1 MFKFLLTTIAFLP
14 LLTMAQDDKKISAP
28 ISQVTVFTSGAQIKH
43 TKSVDLSGG
52 KQVVIFEK
60 LTDFVDPNSIQL
72 KSSSN
77 ATILSVRTRKD
88 FDEVAIAKQD
98 VDAMN
103 AKRKTYETEER
114 KLRDEYSVL
123 LYDEQLLLKNN
134 DLGSQQVAVKISELK
149 EASTFFHSK
158 LTEIQLRKSQLE
170 DEIEVVIRAINQL
183 EQEINT
189 RRSLPVKNYTEIQVE
204 LDVSSAGKIDFEFSY
219 ITPNASWKPYYDMR
233 SNGVGAPVM
242 LEAKGLVTQNT
253 GENWDQVQLI
263 LSTNDPYDNTQ
274 EATIDPWYLNYY
286 TPAPRRPI
294 VPRPTMT
301 YNYSGETVYGEVIDA
316 VSGEPLAFAK
326 IHMNSDPNTSVSTD
340 ASGRFSFVVPRGETA
355 YNVNYLGYNG
365 ETVYIDRP
373 FRKIM
378 LYPQTIAMEG
388 ISSPFSGSGG
398 KGGGSGKGRGQGF
411 GSGDMDE
418 LEKVEFSSNRQT
430 IRREDIKRMPAK
442 SSVASQVNADYGYF
456 GNDSIVSW
464 DYEQSIATA
473 VEKDLRMEFQ
483 INTPFSIPSD
493 NADHRVA
500 ISTYEMPAMYEYHAV
515 PKLDPSVYLVAQ
527 ISGWEKLNLL
537 NGESNLYFDGTF
549 IGKSYVDVNSTK
561 DTLSF
566 SLGKDRK
573 LVVERKQSEEN
584 TKTRAVGNRT
594 KYEVQ
599 WDFTIRNNGAASIP
613 FIMKDHFPISI
624 NDDIKVKQGAYAGAV
639 LNEKTGILTWRNTIN
654 KGETKQFSFNYS
666 VDYSKG
672 QVLYLE

>member
-1 MFKFLLTTIAFLP
+1 MFKFILITLALLP
-14 LLTMAQDDKKISAP
+14 LTAVAQNDKKINAP

-52 KQVVIFEK
+52 KQVVVFEK
-60 LTDFVDPNSIQL
+60 LTDYVDPNSIQL

-103 AKRKTYETEER
+103 TKRKTYETEER

-134 DLGSQQVAVKISELK
+134 DLGSQQVAVKITELK

-170 DEIEVVIRAINQL
+170 DEIEVIIRAINQL

-204 LDVSSAGKIDFEFSY
+204 LDVSAGGKIDFEFSY

-233 SNGVGAPVM
+233 SNGVGAPVL

-286 TPAPRRPI
+286 TPAPSRPI
-294 VPRPTMT
+294 IPRPAMT

-326 IHMNSDPNTSVSTD
+326 IQMNSDPNTSVSTD
-340 ASGRFSFVVPRGETA
+340 ASGRFSFVVPRGETM
-355 YNVNYLGYNG
+355 YVVNYLGYNG

-378 LYPQTIAMEG
+378 LYPQSVAMEG
-388 ISSPFSGSGG
+388 IGGPGGG
-398 KGGGSGKGRGQGF
+398 KGYGKGEGVDQNGYNYV
-411 GSGDMDE
+411 GGNAQEE
-418 LEKVEFSSNRQT
+418 LVFSSNRQT
-430 IRREDIKRMPAK
+430 VTREDTKRMPMKKAEQEK
-442 SSVASQVNADYGYF
+442 YYYANGVENAALD
-456 GNDSIVSW
+456 D
-464 DYEQSIATA
+464 EQSIATA
-473 VEKDLRMEFQ
+473 VQKDLRMEFQ

-500 ISTYEMPAMYEYHAV
+500 ISTYEMPAVYEYHAV

-549 IGKSYVDVNSTK
+549 IGKSYVDVNSTR

-584 TKTRAVGNRT
+584 TKTRVAGNRT

-613 FIMKDHFPISI
+613 FIMKDHFPISV
-624 NDDIKVKQGAYAGAV
+624 NDDIKVKQGSYTGAV

-666 VDYSKG
+666 IDYSKG

>member
-1 MFKFLLTTIAFLP
+1 MFKFILLIFALLP
-14 LLTMAQDDKKISAP
+14 LAAVAQNDKKIAAP

-52 KQVVIFEK
+52 KQVVVFEK
-60 LTDFVDPNSIQL
+60 LTDYVDPNSIQL

-98 VDAMN
+98 VDVMN
-103 AKRKTYETEER
+103 TKRKTLETEER

-134 DLGSQQVAVKISELK
+134 DLSSQQQAVKIAELK
-149 EASTFFHSK
+149 EASVFFHSK

-204 LDVSSAGKIDFEFSY
+204 LDVQAAGKIDFEFSY

-233 SNGVGAPVM
+233 SNGVGAPVL

-286 TPAPRRPI
+286 TAAPSRPI
-294 VPRPTMT
+294 IPRPAMT

-326 IHMNSDPNTSVSTD
+326 IQMNSDPNTSVSTD
-340 ASGRFSFVVPRGETA
+340 ASGRFSFVVPRGETM
-355 YNVNYLGYNG
+355 YMVNYLGYNG

-378 LYPQTIAMEG
+378 LYPQSVAMEKIVTFG
-388 ISSPFSGSGG
+388 ESGG
-398 KGGGSGKGRGQGF
+398 KGTGASDYGSVITQK
-411 GSGDMDE
+411 E
-418 LEKVEFSSNRQT
+418 LQFSANRQT
-430 IRREDIKRMPAK
+430 
-442 SSVASQVNADYGYF
+442 SVALKRVPGLQSRRSRRDEEKENYDEYGA
-456 GNDSIVSW
+456 DSIVSW

-500 ISTYEMPAMYEYHAV
+500 ISTYEMPAVYEYHAV

-549 IGKSYVDVNSTK
+549 IGKSYVDVNSTR

-613 FIMKDHFPISI
+613 FIMKDHFPISV
-624 NDDIKVKQGAYAGAV
+624 NDDIKVKQGNYVGAV

-672 QVLYLE
+672 GVLYLE

>member
-1 MFKFLLTTIAFLP
+1 MFKILLITSAFLP
-14 LLTMAQDDKKISAP
+14 LLAVAQDDKKINAP

-43 TKSVDLSGG
+43 VKSVDLSSG
-52 KQVVIFEK
+52 KQVVVFEK
-60 LTDFVDPNSIQL
+60 LTDYVDPNSIQL

-103 AKRKTYETEER
+103 AKRKTYETEEQ

-134 DLGSQQVAVKISELK
+134 DLGSQQVAVKIAELK
-149 EASTFFHSK
+149 EASVFFHSK

-204 LDVSSAGKIDFEFSY
+204 LDVEAAGKIDFEFSY

-233 SNGVGAPVM
+233 SNGVGAPVL

-286 TPAPRRPI
+286 TPAPRRPSI
-294 VPRPTMT
+294 PRPAMT

-326 IHMNSDPNTSVSTD
+326 IQMNSDPNISVSTD
-340 ASGRFSFVVPRGETA
+340 AGGRFSFVVPRGETM
-355 YNVNYLGYNG
+355 YSVNYLGYNG

-373 FRKIM
+373 FRKIL
-378 LYPQTIAMEG
+378 LYPQTVAMEG
-388 ISSPFSGSGG
+388 IGNGDGNGYGLKSGSVYAENMNG
-398 KGGGSGKGRGQGF
+398 
-411 GSGDMDE
+411 E
-418 LEKVEFSSNRQT
+418 LQFSSNRQT
-430 IRREDIKRMPAK
+430 ITREDIKRMPGK
-442 SSVASQVNADYGYF
+442 SSIASQVNTDYGYF
-456 GNDSIVSW
+456 GADSIVSW

-500 ISTYEMPAMYEYHAV
+500 ISTYEMPAVYEYHAV

-537 NGESNLYFDGTF
+537 SGESNLYFDGTF
-549 IGKSYVDVNSTK
+549 IGKSYVDVHSTK

-624 NDDIKVKQGAYAGAV
+624 NDDIKVKQGTYTGAV

>member
-1 MFKFLLTTIAFLP
+1 MFKLFLTTIAFLP
-14 LLTMAQDDKKISAP
+14 LLAMAQDDKKIAAP

-52 KQVVIFEK
+52 KQVVVFEK

-103 AKRKTYETEER
+103 TKRKTYETEER

-134 DLGSQQVAVKISELK
+134 ELGSQQVAVKISELK
-149 EASTFFHSK
+149 EASTFFHAK

-204 LDVSSAGKIDFEFSY
+204 LDVQAAGKIDFEFSY

-233 SNGVGAPVM
+233 SNGVGAPVL

-294 VPRPTMT
+294 IPRPAMT

-373 FRKIM
+373 FRKIL
-378 LYPQTIAMEG
+378 LYPQSIAMEG
-388 ISSPFSGSGG
+388 ISSSFNGSGG
-398 KGGGSGKGRGQGF
+398 NGSGYAENI
-411 GSGDMDE
+411 S
-418 LEKVEFSSNRQT
+418 VEEIQYSSNRQT
-430 IRREDIKRMPAK
+430 SDALKRVPGVQSRGSRRDEEKAEYY
-442 SSVASQVNADYGYF
+442 YGA
-456 GNDSIVSW
+456 DSIVSW

-500 ISTYEMPAMYEYHAV
+500 ISTYEMPAVYEYHAV

-549 IGKSYVDVNSTK
+549 IGKSYVNVNSTK

-584 TKTRAVGNRT
+584 TKKRAVGNRT

-613 FIMKDHFPISI
+613 FIMKDHFPISV
-624 NDDIKVKQGAYAGAV
+624 NDDIKVKQGNYVGAI

-672 QVLYLE
+672 GVLYLE

>member
-1 MFKFLLTTIAFLP
+1 MFKILLITSAFLP
-14 LLTMAQDDKKISAP
+14 LLAVGQNDKKINAP

-43 TKSVDLSGG
+43 VKSVDLSSG
-52 KQVVIFEK
+52 KQVVVFEK
-60 LTDFVDPNSIQL
+60 LTDYVDPNSIQL

-103 AKRKTYETEER
+103 AKRKTYETEEQ

-134 DLGSQQVAVKISELK
+134 DLGSQQVAVKIAELK
-149 EASTFFHSK
+149 EASVFFHSK

-204 LDVSSAGKIDFEFSY
+204 LDVEAAGKIDFEFSY

-233 SNGVGAPVM
+233 SNGVGAPVL

-286 TPAPRRPI
+286 TPAPRRPSI
-294 VPRPTMT
+294 PRPEMT

-326 IHMNSDPNTSVSTD
+326 IQMNSDPNTSVSTD
-340 ASGRFSFVVPRGETA
+340 AGGRFSFVVPRGETM
-355 YNVNYLGYNG
+355 YSVNYLGYNG

-373 FRKIM
+373 FRKIL

-388 ISSPFSGSGG
+388 ILSPFNGSGG
-398 KGGGSGKGRGQGF
+398 KGGGNGKGKGRGLGND
-411 GSGDMDE
+411 DMDE
-418 LEKVEFSSNRQT
+418 LEKVQFSSNRL
-430 IRREDIKRMPAK
+430 A
-442 SSVASQVNADYGYF
+442 SVAIERVPGVRGSRSEDYGYF
-456 GNDSIVSW
+456 GADSIVSW

-500 ISTYEMPAMYEYHAV
+500 ISTYEMPAVYEYHAV

-537 NGESNLYFDGTF
+537 SGESNLYFDGTF
-549 IGKSYVDVNSTK
+549 IGKSYVDVHSTR

-624 NDDIKVKQGAYAGAV
+624 NDDIKVKQGTYTGAV

>member
-1 MFKFLLTTIAFLP
+1 MFKFILITLALLP
-14 LLTMAQDDKKISAP
+14 LTAVAQNDKKINAP

-52 KQVVIFEK
+52 KQVVVFEK
-60 LTDFVDPNSIQL
+60 LTDYVDPNSIQL

-77 ATILSVRTRKD
+77 ATILSVRTR
-88 FDEVAIAKQD
+88 QD

-103 AKRKTYETEER
+103 TKRKTYETEER

-204 LDVSSAGKIDFEFSY
+204 LDVSAAGKIDFEFSY

-233 SNGVGAPVM
+233 SNGIGAPVL

-286 TPAPRRPI
+286 TPAPVRPI
-294 VPRPTMT
+294 IPRPAMT

-326 IHMNSDPNTSVSTD
+326 IQMNSDPNTSVSTD
-340 ASGRFSFVVPRGETA
+340 ASGRFSFVVPRGETM
-355 YNVNYLGYNG
+355 YTVNYLGYNG

-378 LYPQTIAMEG
+378 LYPQSVAMEG
-388 ISSPFSGSGG
+388 IGNGSGPGGG
-398 KGGGSGKGRGQGF
+398 KGTG
-411 GSGDMDE
+411 
-418 LEKVEFSSNRQT
+418 
-430 IRREDIKRMPAK
+430 
-442 SSVASQVNADYGYF
+442 AD
-456 GNDSIVSW
+456 
-464 DYEQSIATA
+464 
-473 VEKDLRMEFQ
+473 
-483 INTPFSIPSD
+483 
-493 NADHRVA
+493 
-500 ISTYEMPAMYEYHAV
+500 
-515 PKLDPSVYLVAQ
+515 
-527 ISGWEKLNLL
+527 
-537 NGESNLYFDGTF
+537 
-549 IGKSYVDVNSTK
+549 
-561 DTLSF
+561 SF
-566 SLGKDRK
+566 
-573 LVVERKQSEEN
+573 
-584 TKTRAVGNRT
+584 
-594 KYEVQ
+594 
-599 WDFTIRNNGAASIP
+599 
-613 FIMKDHFPISI
+613 H
-624 NDDIKVKQGAYAGAV
+624 
-639 LNEKTGILTWRNTIN
+639 
-654 KGETKQFSFNYS
+654 
-666 VDYSKG
+666 
-672 QVLYLE
+672 

>member
-1 MFKFLLTTIAFLP
+1 MFKILLITSAFLP
-14 LLTMAQDDKKISAP
+14 LLAIAQDDKKINAP
-28 ISQVTVFTSGAQIKH
+28 ITQVTVFTSGAQIKH
-43 TKSVDLSGG
+43 VKSVDLSSG
-52 KQVVIFEK
+52 KQVVVFEK
-60 LTDFVDPNSIQL
+60 LTDYVDPNSIQL

-103 AKRKTYETEER
+103 AKRKTYETQEQ

-134 DLGSQQVAVKISELK
+134 DLSSQQVAVKIAELK
-149 EASTFFHSK
+149 EASVFFHSK

-204 LDVSSAGKIDFEFSY
+204 LDVEAAGKIDFEFSY

-233 SNGVGAPVM
+233 SNGVGAPVL

-286 TPAPRRPI
+286 TPAPRRPS
-294 VPRPTMT
+294 VPRPAMT
-301 YNYSGETVYGEVIDA
+301 YNYSGETIYGEVIDA

-388 ISSPFSGSGG
+388 ILSPFNGSGG
-398 KGGGSGKGRGQGF
+398 KGSGKGRGLGN
-411 GSGDMDE
+411 DE
-418 LEKVEFSSNRQT
+418 LEKVQFSSNRQASETLQEIT
-430 IRREDIKRMPAK
+430 IQSRGSRRRE
-442 SSVASQVNADYGYF
+442 DYGYF
-456 GNDSIVSW
+456 GADSIVSW

-500 ISTYEMPAMYEYHAV
+500 ISTYEMPAVYEYHAV

-537 NGESNLYFDGTF
+537 SGESNLYFDGTF
-549 IGKSYVDVNSTK
+549 IGKSYVNVHSTK

-624 NDDIKVKQGAYAGAV
+624 NDDIKVKQGTYTGAV

>member
-1 MFKFLLTTIAFLP
+1 MFKFLLITIAFLP
-14 LLTMAQDDKKISAP
+14 LLAMAQDDKKISAP

-43 TKSVDLSGG
+43 TKSVDLTGG
-52 KQVVIFEK
+52 KQVVVFEK

-134 DLGSQQVAVKISELK
+134 DLGSQQVAVKIAELK
-149 EASTFFHSK
+149 EASTFFHTK

-233 SNGVGAPVM
+233 SNGVGAPVL

-286 TPAPRRPI
+286 TAAPRRPI
-294 VPRPTMT
+294 IPRPTMT

-326 IHMNSDPNTSVSTD
+326 IQMNSDPNTSVSTD

-398 KGGGSGKGRGQGF
+398 ERGGRGNGSGLEYDYVGNTQQEIVLSANREVESIDEVTIQTRGSRRDQEKAKYYYAN
-411 GSGDMDE
+411 GDT
-418 LEKVEFSSNRQT
+418 K
-430 IRREDIKRMPAK
+430 
-442 SSVASQVNADYGYF
+442 ADL
-456 GNDSIVSW
+456 

-500 ISTYEMPAMYEYHAV
+500 ISTYEMPAVYEYHAV

-624 NDDIKVKQGAYAGAV
+624 NDDIKVKQGNYVGAV

-672 QVLYLE
+672 GVLYLE